1 MTLAGPSGT
10 WTVRA
15 RQFQAGP
22 LPFKEILLTP
32 GMSYGTMTCIVETV
46 SNEVVT
52 FESLRGVS
60 RKVAQRREDLI
71 RAGVKEEYIEDF
83 AYDAEHS
90 TGPICGSQERIEAYL
105 TILEVLGE

>member
-1 MTLAGPSGT
+1 ME
-10 WTVRA
+10 
-15 RQFQAGP
+15 FQVMP
-22 LPFKEILLTP
+22 
-32 GMSYGTMTCIVETV
+32 CIVETV

-52 FESLRGVS
+52 FESLRGISERVA
-60 RKVAQRREDLI
+60 RKRGELI

-83 AYDAEHS
+83 VYDAEHS

>member
-1 MTLAGPSGT
+1 MG
-10 WTVRA
+10 
-15 RQFQAGP
+15 FQVMP
-22 LPFKEILLTP
+22 
-32 GMSYGTMTCIVETV
+32 CIVETV

-60 RKVAQRREDLI
+60 RKVAQKRGELI

-90 TGPICGSQERIEAYL
+90 TGPICGSLERIEAYL
-105 TILEVLGE
+105 TILEVLNK